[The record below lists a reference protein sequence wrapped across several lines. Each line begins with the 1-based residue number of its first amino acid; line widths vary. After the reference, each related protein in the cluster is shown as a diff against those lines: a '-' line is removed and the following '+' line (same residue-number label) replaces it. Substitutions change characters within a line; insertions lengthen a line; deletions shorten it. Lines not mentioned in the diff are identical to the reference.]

1 MTRVHIITEG
11 FASPNG
17 RSFLYPIVR
26 NANRLKELGLAI
38 SISTDRSAAIP
49 ECDTLMLD
57 SKRFRDGWGNAGQ
70 CTLELF
76 GQYRKHADRLVFVDN
91 SDSAGWINGQALS
104 GADVYTKGLILR
116 DREIYLKPLHG
127 RRVFTDFYHRTEGV
141 SDPSPEDLPQ
151 VVNKADLAKIRV
163 HWNSGL
169 ADYSLHGPML
179 MALYHRLSL
188 PGLLRAPGG
197 FISPNAQRDI
207 DVSCRMGL
215 SYARP
220 TVAWQRQRIR
230 ELLKDRLRT
239 DKLGR
244 RAYFSELSRSR
255 LVVSPFGLGEITLK
269 DFETFIAGAAL
280 LKPDMSHMETW
291 PDFFRAGETMLTHK
305 WDLSDL
311 EETIEQALQD
321 LSRTQ
326 KIASTAQAD
335 YRHYLVSDDGAVDIC
350 ERIAKL
356 VRTRTARLQV

>member
-26 NANRLKELGLAI
+26 NADRLKELGLVI
-38 SISTDRSAAIP
+38 SMSTDRSAAIP

-57 SKRFRDGWGNAGQ
+57 SKRFRDGWGHAGQ
-70 CTLELF
+70 RTLELF
-76 GQYRKHADRLVFVDN
+76 GQYRKHAGKLIFVDN

-104 GADVYTKGLILR
+104 GADVYTKGLVLR
-116 DREIYLKPLHG
+116 DRETYLKPLHG

-151 VVNKADLAKIRV
+151 VANKADLAKIRV

-179 MALYHRLSL
+179 MALYHRLPL

-244 RAYFSELSRSR
+244 RAYFGELSRSR
-255 LVVSPFGLGEITLK
+255 IVVSPFGLGEITLK

-311 EETIEQALQD
+311 EETIERALADLDACTGIAEAAQQRYRRHIAGAEGKQD
-321 LSRTQ
+321 F
-326 KIASTAQAD
+326 
-335 YRHYLVSDDGAVDIC
+335 C
-350 ERIAKL
+350 ERFRGL
-356 VRTRTARLQV
+356 VR